1 MDSEILDLSP
11 RGRLQGAIMAQ
22 MGTEEEAAVARAF
35 LDALTDEQV
44 QQLLALDGFTQEV
57 KIPIWD
63 DEIGG
68 PVRDA
73 NKQRDREP
81 DRYLDGRTAPR
92 DIADD
97 LVVLLAGA
105 INLEEVKGRIVTAR
119 RLDEMHGEYWQ
130 RLGAILGEPRN
141 LSPSVLGHKVQKI
154 DFPIDKVNSKVW
166 KLLEQDTHGQIA
178 IAAEKRSSKK
188 QLNILYSINF
198 DALDKEVS
206 ISRRLD
212 PFDKRVYVA
221 ISALYK
227 AGNVLISFSQIHSAM
242 GYTTRPAKSDIER
255 IRKSVYKM
263 RRAIVY
269 LDNAQEAAAYRY
281 ERVQID
287 GPLLPAF
294 MKSGIINGKPV
305 DEALGLICEPPLMA
319 FARGRKQITTIER
332 KLLETPVS
340 KTDQNL
346 LIEDYLLERIARAK
360 AGRQP
365 AKILFST
372 LYKETKITTSKQR
385 QRAGEKIKAILDHY
399 VQCGPKLG
407 GISGYK
413 ITDDGILLDF

>member
-1 MDSEILDLSP
+1 MPDDSIMLDMSP
-11 RGRLQGAIMAQ
+11 RGRLLGGMQAQ
-22 MGTEEEAAVARAF
+22 AADAQEAEAFRAF
-35 LDALTDEQV
+35 CEALTDEQV
-44 QQLLALDGFTQEV
+44 QQLLSLDGFTQEV

-63 DEIGG
+63 DELGG
-68 PVRDA
+68 PAHDA
-73 NKQRDREP
+73 NRQRDRKP

-92 DIADD
+92 NIADD

-130 RLGAILGEPRN
+130 RLGAILGEPRS

-227 AGNVLISFSQIHSAM
+227 AGNVLISFSQIHFAM

-269 LDNAQEAAAYRY
+269 LDNAQEAAAYKY
-281 ERVQID
+281 DRVLID

-346 LIEDYLLERIARAK
+346 LIEDYLLERIAHAK
-360 AGRQP
+360 TGRQP
-365 AKILFST
+365 GKILFDT
-372 LYKETKITTSKQR
+372 LYKEAKVNTQKQR
-385 QRAGEKIKAILDHY
+385 QRAGAKLQAILDHY
-399 VQCGPKLG
+399 VKCGH
-407 GISGYK
+407 ISSY
-413 ITDDGILLDF
+413 TMEADGIRITL